1 MALEFHDGKV
11 TGSSG
16 VAKAG
21 LTLGIIGTGLA
32 ALGGG
37 QNGNGILGGLFGG
50 GTNKDEQ
57 IAELKSMR
65 YTDQVGIDLYKN
77 IIAQSNNEDAKLGAF
92 QKETYGYIID
102 LDKRVALAEQAQ
114 KLNREYDT
122 MARDYM
128 FTIMNNKLDC
138 CCDKSKMQMD
148 FNKQLADLTSASI
161 ISYINSN
168 FLPGRLYLPASSVAS
183 TTAA

>member
-1 MALEFHDGKV
+1 MPIELNDGKI
-11 TGSSG
+11 TGSSAI
-16 VAKAG
+16 AKAG
-21 LTLGIIGTGLA
+21 LTLGIIGTSLA
-32 ALGGG
+32 ALGG
-37 QNGNGILGGLFGG
+37 QNGNGLLGGWLSGG
-50 GTNKDEQ
+50 NRYDQ

-65 YTDQVGIDLYKN
+65 YTDQIGIDAYKTM
-77 IIAQSNNEDAKLGAF
+77 IAQASAEDAKLGDF

-102 LDKRVALAEQAQ
+102 LDKRIALAEQAQ

-128 FTIMNNKLDC
+128 FTIMNNKIDC

-148 FNKQLADLTSASI
+148 FNKQLADLTSAGI
-161 ISYINSN
+161 ISYVNST
-168 FLPGRLYLPASSVAS
+168 FLPGRLYLPAASVAP